1 MYTYLK
7 KSSIREKEID
17 SKVLMTDLEAWF
29 AKSRLL
35 WFMPIDS
42 HLKKAL

>member
-7 KSSIREKEID
+7 KTDIRDKEID
-17 SKVLMTDLEAWF
+17 SKVLMTDLETWF
-29 AKSRLL
+29 AKPRLL